1 MFIPSPTDWIV
12 VTMPLIVALTLDAA
26 LWVVRGHEHESKG
39 VFAGGVETED
49 ARLESEVGVSLSS

>member
-12 VTMPLIVALTLDAA
+12 VTVPLIVALTLDAV
-26 LWVVRGHEHESKG
+26 LWVVRGHENDSKV

-49 ARLESEVGVSLSS
+49 ARLESEVGVSLTS